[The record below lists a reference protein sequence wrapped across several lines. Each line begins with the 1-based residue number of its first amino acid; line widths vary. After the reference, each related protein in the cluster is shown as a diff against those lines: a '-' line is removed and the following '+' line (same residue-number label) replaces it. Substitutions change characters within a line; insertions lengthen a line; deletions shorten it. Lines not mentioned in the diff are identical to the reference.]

1 MPLSLPAILYLQAN
15 WLAIKY
21 LLPNWLAIRVLE
33 ATVLRALLVKMA
45 TTAHEDQA
53 KDKTDDHAADGADDD
68 THRDARLGCQCTG
81 QHERHWLRWR

>member
-1 MPLSLPAILYLQAN
+1 MELVELFLKAWPV
-15 WLAIKY
+15 
-21 LLPNWLAIRVLE
+21 LLG
-33 ATVLRALLVKMA
+33 LVTLIIVMA